1 MGKNGKIHYFRQAEH
16 SDCGVTCIRIVA
28 DYFGKRIAPKQ
39 LREICDISKVGISV
53 QDILDCTRQVGM
65 YSVAV
70 KLKVEDLERM
80 PLPAIL
86 LWNQNHFVVLCKIDR
101 KRRRYHLADPSMGHM
116 VFDEEE
122 FRRRWES
129 DGEPG
134 IAVMTAPDEGF
145 DDVQFEPER
154 NNRKL
159 WQLIC
164 STVTEHRRRFAAIIL
179 CTLAALAA
187 ETALPLIFQ
196 QTVDSGI
203 QGRDI
208 GLVWLLVFGQLGVFL
223 GSYLSNV
230 VVDILMTRLGLGM
243 GIRMMDNYLR
253 RLITLPVDFF
263 DRRLSSDLIQ
273 KAEDQNRLK
282 NFLLDT
288 PSAALFT
295 VLTLLVFSGLLIYYN
310 WVIFLIF
317 VALTALGMA
326 WSAVFLNRRRNIDYS
341 NFAYS
346 SENRNNLYELV
357 NGMVE
362 IKTNSAEDL
371 RVDVWR
377 RLQEKINALAMRA
390 AWLRVTMNSGVTL
403 LARVRDIVITGICAT
418 LVIRG
423 ELTLG
428 AMLTVSYL
436 TGQLAAPFSR
446 LISSLSGVQDA
457 KMSYERLDEVIS
469 GPEAEPEGVPEEAKT
484 GEPIRLR
491 GVSFK
496 YAGSK
501 SPYVL
506 RGLDVVIPAGKT
518 TAIVGES
525 GCGKSTLIK
534 LLAGIYC
541 PAMGELTAGGMRLT
555 EGNRKEWLRHCGVVN
570 QGGYIFS
577 SSVLANIGLCDEKP
591 DRARAEAAARAACL
605 HDFIETMP
613 MGYNTRIGSTGVELS
628 GGQKQRLLIAR
639 ALYKDPEVLL
649 LDEATSS
656 LDAANERL
664 ITENLRRARR
674 GKTVIVAA
682 HRLSTVRDAD
692 LILFMRD
699 GRIVEQGTHTE
710 LLALRGG
717 YWQLVNN
724 QLEIQNAITADF
736 INVN

>member
-1 MGKNGKIHYFRQAEH
+1 MGKKGKIHYYRQTEH

-28 DYFGKRIAPKQ
+28 DYFGKQIPAKQ

-53 QDILDCTRQVGM
+53 QDILDCTKRLGM

-70 KLKVEDLERM
+70 KLKVKDLEKM

-86 LWNQNHFVVLCKIDR
+86 LWNQNHFVVLHKIDR
-101 KRRRYHLADPSMGHM
+101 KRHRYHLADPSMGHM

-122 FRRRWES
+122 FQQRWES

-134 IAVMTAPDEGF
+134 IAIMTAPDEGF
-145 DDVQFEPER
+145 DQVAFEPER
-154 NNRKL
+154 NIRKL
-159 WQLIC
+159 WKLIC
-164 STVTEHRRRFAAIIL
+164 STISEHRRRFAAIIL
-179 CTLAALAA
+179 CTLVALAA

-243 GIRMMDNYLR
+243 GIKMMDNYLR

-273 KAEDQNRLK
+273 KAEDQSRLK

-295 VLTLLVFSGLLIYYN
+295 VLTLFVFSSLLIYYN
-310 WVIFLIF
+310 WSIFLIF
-317 VALTALGMA
+317 VALTVLGMV
-326 WSAVFLNRRRNIDYS
+326 WSAAFLRRRRNIDYS

-346 SENRNNLYELV
+346 SENRNNFYELV

-371 RVDVWR
+371 RVNVWR
-377 RLQEKINALAMRA
+377 RLQEKINALAMRS

-403 LARVRDIVITGICAT
+403 LARLRDIVITGICAT

-446 LISSLSGVQDA
+446 LLASMSGVQDA
-457 KMSYERLDEVIS
+457 KMSYERLDEII
-469 GPEAEPEGVPEEAKT
+469 GETEEEAEEPTPAARE
-484 GEPIRLR
+484 GEPICLDS
-491 GVSFK
+491 VSFK

-506 RGLDVVIPAGKT
+506 RNLTVEIPAGKT

-541 PAMGELTAGGMRLT
+541 PAMGELRAGGMRLT
-555 EGNRKEWLRHCGVVN
+555 ERTRKEWLRHCGVVN
-570 QGGYIFS
+570 QNGYIFS

-591 DRARAEAAARAACL
+591 DRARAEATARAACL

-613 MGYNTRIGSTGVELS
+613 MGYNTRIGTTGVELS

-656 LDAANERL
+656 LDAANERR
-664 ITENLRRARR
+664 ITENLRQARR

-699 GRIVEQGTHTE
+699 GRIVERGTHEE
-710 LLALRGG
+710 LLAVQGG

-724 QLEIQNAITADF
+724 QLELHNVTEADF
-736 INVN
+736 VNVN